1 MSREILFKAKRK
13 NWRELPKE
21 EWWVEGYFTK
31 GKWYM
36 DEREVYAIL
45 PTDLCFYP
53 HCEISEWIEIAPE
66 TLCQY
71 TGRTDESGKKI
82 WENDIIG
89 FMDITSTESG
99 YSEHDCIGKVGW
111 EDEELCFYVT
121 GRLSAESWEVLQD
134 CVVLGN
140 IFDNPELLE

>member
-1 MSREILFKAKRK
+1 MSREILSKAKLK
-13 NWRELPKE
+13 NWRELTKE
-21 EWWVEGYFTK
+21 EWWVEGNLITDE
-31 GKWYM
+31 M
-36 DEREVYAIL
+36 DADVAYIGYVL
-45 PTDLCFYP
+45 G
-53 HCEISEWIEIAPE
+53 SENGVIHDIDVVQIEPE

-71 TGRTDESGKKI
+71 IGLKDKNGSRI
-82 WENDIIG
+82 WENDIVG

-99 YSEHDCIGKVGW
+99 YSEHDCVGKVGW

-140 IFDNPELLE
+140 AFDNPELLE

>member
-1 MSREILFKAKRK
+1 MIHDIDVAQ
-13 NWRELPKE
+13 
-21 EWWVEGYFTK
+21 
-31 GKWYM
+31 
-36 DEREVYAIL
+36 
-45 PTDLCFYP
+45 
-53 HCEISEWIEIAPE
+53 IAPE

-71 TGRTDESGKKI
+71 TGLTDKNGKRI
-82 WENDIIG
+82 WENDIVG

-99 YSEHDCIGKVGW
+99 YSEHDCVGKVGW

-140 IFDNPELLE
+140 AFDNPELLE